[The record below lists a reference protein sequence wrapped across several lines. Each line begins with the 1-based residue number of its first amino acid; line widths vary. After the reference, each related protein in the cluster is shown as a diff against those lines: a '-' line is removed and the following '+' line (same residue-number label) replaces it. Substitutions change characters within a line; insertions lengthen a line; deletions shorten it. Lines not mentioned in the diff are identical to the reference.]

1 MHFLLLLS
9 FTIWNIIHS
18 THALPSRL
26 MLPGIRT
33 SHILTDVSS
42 LCLTT
47 SRVMSYIQNSNY
59 GRSQSGGQNIPVNA
73 LPQSSE
79 NWHLDPK
86 TLENLEKMFYLKNR
100 RYSPYKNK
108 FTQESYTASE
118 VIENLNRELIKN
130 YEENKKNLENDLRE
144 IASKNLYGDVPFP
157 DEWDD
162 EIDLDISVSPTLR
175 QHHRRSREDPSRAA
189 GSSDG
194 RPKSR
199 EIGFIDPLGIYRY
212 KNPSIFVKDDRKPGS
227 QTRKTR
233 NRGGGGASGNDEFSG
248 DGNFQILRNSEYT
261 FNDVGGYKKIKAE
274 LLQTSDIL
282 LNYEKYAKYNVR
294 PPKGIIFEGPPG
306 NGKTL
311 MAKGFSGELDV
322 NFIPVSGSE
331 FSEKY
336 VGVGASRIRE
346 LFKLAD
352 ENKPC
357 IIFIDEIDAL
367 ARKRGMDSVSS
378 NSEKDQTL
386 NQLLISL
393 DGFKQSNG
401 VFVIGATNRIDLL
414 DPALIRPG
422 RIDKNIFIGNPD
434 SDTRREIIKIHS
446 NGKPLKHGITVDM
459 LVEMTGGFSGAQI
472 ENLLNESMLKA
483 LRENREAITI
493 EDLEYIIGRILAG
506 WQSTESKY
514 SDDIIQR
521 IVIHEMGHAIVGF
534 FCKQHP
540 KLVKVCLNLWSPK
553 TPGYTIFENSEE
565 NVNIYT
571 KDGLFSHL
579 MVLLGGRIAEELFF
593 GYSVTTGARKDL
605 DEAYKLAQS
614 MIVQYGMG
622 KQNIYPDLSDQ
633 SKFLIDQEVNQLLML
648 ANDQATEIIS
658 NSREFILE
666 TSEILKRDNLL
677 KPEQM
682 ILLLNEKYPE
692 LINTYKIEA
701 P

>member
-1 MHFLLLLS
+1 
-9 FTIWNIIHS
+9 
-18 THALPSRL
+18 
-26 MLPGIRT
+26 
-33 SHILTDVSS
+33 
-42 LCLTT
+42 
-47 SRVMSYIQNSNY
+47 
-59 GRSQSGGQNIPVNA
+59 
-73 LPQSSE
+73 
-79 NWHLDPK
+79 
-86 TLENLEKMFYLKNR
+86 
-100 RYSPYKNK
+100 
-108 FTQESYTASE
+108 
-118 VIENLNRELIKN
+118 
-130 YEENKKNLENDLRE
+130 
-144 IASKNLYGDVPFP
+144 
-157 DEWDD
+157 
-162 EIDLDISVSPTLR
+162 
-175 QHHRRSREDPSRAA
+175 
-189 GSSDG
+189 
-194 RPKSR
+194 
-199 EIGFIDPLGIYRY
+199 
-212 KNPSIFVKDDRKPGS
+212 
-227 QTRKTR
+227 
-233 NRGGGGASGNDEFSG
+233 
-248 DGNFQILRNSEYT
+248 
-261 FNDVGGYKKIKAE
+261 
-274 LLQTSDIL
+274 
-282 LNYEKYAKYNVR
+282 
-294 PPKGIIFEGPPG
+294 
-306 NGKTL
+306 
-311 MAKGFSGELDV
+311 
-322 NFIPVSGSE
+322 
-331 FSEKY
+331 
-336 VGVGASRIRE
+336 

-414 DPALIRPG
+414 DPALMRPG

-434 SDTRREIIKIHS
+434 SDTRRAILNIHLS
-446 NGKPLKHGITVDM
+446 GKPTDKDITIDI

-483 LRENREAITI
+483 LRDNREAISM
-493 EDLEYIIGRILAG
+493 EDLEYIMNRILAG

-553 TPGYTIFENSEE
+553 SPGYTIFESNEE
-565 NVNIYT
+565 NINIYT

-614 MIVQYGMG
+614 MILQYGMG

-633 SKFLIDQEVNQLLML
+633 SKFLIDQEINQLLML
-648 ANDQATEIIS
+648 ANDQAAAIIS
-658 NSREFILE
+658 NSRDFILE

-682 ILLLNEKYPE
+682 MEILRKKYAD
-692 LINTYKIEA
+692 LMQRYNVTA
-701 P
+701 

>member
-1 MHFLLLLS
+1 MQMFSKTNTTPELALRLKPQTTTLS
-9 FTIWNIIHS
+9 RRIRKDALFSDKVIPSS
-18 THALPSRL
+18 TSRL
-26 MLPGIRT
+26 IFITLCCLIGKISAYIPPPLSLQTPRDI
-33 SHILTDVSS
+33 SLFSS
-42 LCLTT
+42 
-47 SRVMSYIQNSNY
+47 NNH
-59 GRSQSGGQNIPVNA
+59 
-73 LPQSSE
+73 
-79 NWHLDPK
+79 HLDPK
-86 TLENLEKMFYLKNR
+86 TLKNLERLFYLKNR

-108 FTQESYTASE
+108 YTSQDASGIRPTSDQTYEKWTPILNGGEQNQEESYHDDEFGDDDEDEFDFDFSE
-118 VIENLNRELIKN
+118 TQN
-130 YEENKKNLENDLRE
+130 NLEINRLH
-144 IASKNLYGDVPFP
+144 SKKRD
-157 DEWDD
+157 
-162 EIDLDISVSPTLR
+162 ST
-175 QHHRRSREDPSRAA
+175 
-189 GSSDG
+189 
-194 RPKSR
+194 
-199 EIGFIDPLGIYRY
+199 IGFIDPLGIYRY
-212 KNPSIFVKDDRKPGS
+212 KNPVIYKKAIRKHRRTQPNNGNSKKEFGNNFGCGS
-227 QTRKTR
+227 
-233 NRGGGGASGNDEFSG
+233 GGGSAGIGSD
-248 DGNFQILRNSEYT
+248 DGNFQILRNPEYT
-261 FNDVGGYKKIKAE
+261 FHDVGGYEKIKAE

-311 MAKGFSGELDV
+311 MAKGFSGELNV

-346 LFKLAD
+346 LFKLAN

-386 NQLLISL
+386 NQLLINL
-393 DGFKQSNG
+393 DGFKKSNG

-434 SDTRREIIKIHS
+434 ADTRREILKIHTA
-446 NGKPLKHGITVDM
+446 GKPMEQRITVDM
-459 LVEMTGGFSGAQI
+459 MVEMTSGFSGAQI

-483 LRENREAITI
+483 LRDNRTMISI
-493 EDLEYIIGRILAG
+493 DDLEYIIGRILAG

-514 SDDIIQR
+514 SDDIIKR

-534 FCKQHP
+534 FCKNHP

-553 TPGYTIFENSEE
+553 TPGYTIFENTEE

-593 GYSVTTGARKDL
+593 GVSVTTGARKDL

-614 MIVQYGMG
+614 MIQQYGMG
-622 KQNIYPDLSDQ
+622 KQNIYPDLSDH
-633 SKFLIDQEVNQLLML
+633 SKYLIDQEINKLLMM
-648 ANDQATEIIS
+648 ANDQAAEIIS
-658 NSREFILE
+658 NSRDFILE

-677 KPEQM
+677 KPEQIVE
-682 ILLLNEKYPE
+682 ILNTKYPE
-692 LINTYKIEA
+692 LVKAYQISE
-701 P
+701 